1 MKWISKVVQTL
12 EHPTQT
18 HFIYNTNKQ
27 YTSINGYVLYVHI
40 MTINN
45 DSFEELNYYETLGIQ
60 YGLEMDIFWK
70 NPRP

>member
-18 HFIYNTNKQ
+18 HFNYNTNKQ
-27 YTSINGYVLYVHI
+27 YVSINVLYVHI

-45 DSFEELNYYETLGIQ
+45 DNVDKLKYDETLGIQ
-60 YGLEMDIFWK
+60 
-70 NPRP
+70 